1 MRIELIAVGT
11 KPPRWV
17 REGFQAYSER
27 LGRGWRL
34 RLTEVPAGAGRGS
47 SNDRASAEYET
58 QRLLRA
64 VPPDRPCVVFDER
77 GAALST
83 QQWAEHFER
92 WRHQGGEVA
101 MLIGGADG
109 LGCAAH
115 ARADAC
121 WSLSPLTL
129 PHMLVRLLVA
139 EQVYRAWTL
148 LSGHPYH
155 RA

>member
-1 MRIELIAVGT
+1 MRVHLVAVGH

-17 REGFQAYSER
+17 REGVEAYAQR

-34 RLTEVPAGAGRGS
+34 SLHEVPGGGSRGS
-47 SNDRASAEYET
+47 DEPQAREREGE
-58 QRLLRA
+58 RLLRA
-64 VPPDRPCVVFDER
+64 TPERAFCIALDEEGQMR
-77 GAALST
+77 DT
-83 QQWAEHFER
+83 EQWARQLER
-92 WRHQGGEVA
+92 WRHEGGEA
-101 MLIGGADG
+101 AFLIGGADG
-109 LGCAAH
+109 LSEAVYQ
-115 ARADAC
+115 RADTC

-129 PHMLVRLLVA
+129 PHMLVRVLVA